1 MKAQRVPRLAALL
14 ALPAAL
20 ALVAAAATPA
30 AAEERRSFQIDLDPL
45 NDSGGNGT
53 VMLSLD
59 GRRLTVRI
67 ESEGLTPGQP
77 HAQHIH
83 GSTDGHDFRCP
94 DASADE
100 DGDGLVTTSEG
111 LPVYGEINISLT
123 TEGDTSADSGLAVDR
138 MPVADADGTL
148 SYERTLTVSQEVADH
163 IQDLHVVQHG
173 LDRNGNGEY
182 DFSAGKSDLDPK
194 LPQEATAP
202 AVCGMVEGAAV
213 GSIPVG
219 GVETGG
225 GDARGGHARIVEAT
239 GRVGAGAAARAGTA
253 ADAAPAGEAGA
264 AGGTSGADPAGSGN
278 LALGAGGIAA
288 AAGALA
294 LGRRRWAVRAA
305 AAPATRAARPERR
318 GSGR

>member
-1 MKAQRVPRLAALL
+1 MKAQRVPCLAALL

-20 ALVAAAATPA
+20 ALGAAAATPA

-45 NDSGGNGT
+45 NNSGGNGT
-53 VMLSLD
+53 VMLSID
-59 GRRLTVRI
+59 GRRLTVKI

-94 DASADE
+94 GPSADK

-138 MPVADADGTL
+138 MPVADAGGRL
-148 SYERTLTVSQEVADH
+148 SYERTLTVSQDVADH

-182 DFSAGKSDLDPK
+182 DFSAGESDLDPK

-213 GSIPVG
+213 GSVPVG

-225 GDARGGHARIVEAT
+225 GDAPTGPARIVEAT
-239 GRVGAGAAARAGTA
+239 GRVGSGRPAGTGGA
-253 ADAAPAGEAGA
+253 TGGEASA
-264 AGGTSGADPAGSGN
+264 RN
-278 LALGAGGIAA
+278 LAVGAGGMAA

-294 LGRRRWAVRAA
+294 LGRRRWTPRT
-305 AAPATRAARPERR
+305 ATSPGGGGTARPVRQ